1 MKGKNFSLNSN
12 KRNKNDYYQTPY
24 SMTKQ
29 LLEFENFDGKIL
41 EPSCGAG
48 AIVKVLKDHS
58 KSVDYCDLNNEFS
71 LTGIFK
77 NFKDFINDDFDRY
90 DNIITNPPF
99 SLAKEFILKAKQIT
113 NNKIAMLLPLNYLH
127 GVTRYNEI
135 YKDTKFPLKAV
146 YVFCRYGLL
155 EDTIREDGMY
165 KAGMMVYAW
174 YIWDKSYKGE
184 PVIRWLNN
192 NDYIVKSNKGS

>member
-1 MKGKNFSLNSN
+1 MKGKNFSLNST

-24 SMTKQ
+24 SMTRQ
-29 LLEFENFDGKIL
+29 LLEVENFEGKIL
-41 EPSCGAG
+41 EPCCGAG
-48 AIVKVLKDHS
+48 AIVKVLKDYD

-71 LTGIFK
+71 LTGVFK

-90 DNIITNPPF
+90 DNIITNPPY

-135 YKDTKFPLKAV
+135 YLDRKFPLKAV
-146 YVFCRYGLL
+146 YVFCRYGML
-155 EDTIREDGMY
+155 EETIRDDGTY
-165 KAGMMVYAW
+165 KTGMMVYAW
-174 YIWDKSYKGE
+174 YIWEKDYKGE
-184 PVIRWLNN
+184 PIIRWLNN
-192 NDYIVKSNKGS
+192 NSYVRK

>member
-1 MKGKNFSLNSN
+1 MKGKNFSLNST

-24 SMTKQ
+24 SMTRQ
-29 LLEFENFDGKIL
+29 LLEVENFEGKIL

-48 AIVKVLKDHS
+48 AIVKVLRDYN

-77 NFKDFINDDFDRY
+77 DFKDFVNDDFDRY
-90 DNIITNPPF
+90 DNIITNPPY

-135 YKDTKFPLKAV
+135 YLDREFPLKVV
-146 YVFCRYGLL
+146 YVFCRYGML
-155 EDTIREDGMY
+155 EETIRDDGTY
-165 KAGMMVYAW
+165 RTGMMVYAW
-174 YIWDKSYKGE
+174 YIWDKSYKLGE
-184 PVIRWLNN
+184 PIIRWLNN
-192 NDYIVKSNKGS
+192 NSYVRK

>member
-1 MKGKNFSLNSN
+1 MRKVIIMKGKNFSLNST

-24 SMTKQ
+24 SMTRQ
-29 LLEFENFDGKIL
+29 LLEVENFEGKIL

-48 AIVKVLKDHS
+48 AIVKVLRDYD

-77 NFKDFINDDFDRY
+77 NFKDFVNDDFDRY
-90 DNIITNPPF
+90 DNIITNPPY

-135 YKDTKFPLKAV
+135 YLDKEFPLKSV
-146 YVFCRYGLL
+146 YVFCRYGML
-155 EDTIREDGMY
+155 EETIRDDGTY
-165 KAGMMVYAW
+165 RTGMMVYAW
-174 YIWDKSYKGE
+174 YIWDKSYKSE
-184 PVIRWLNN
+184 PIIRWINN
-192 NDYIVKSNKGS
+192 NSYVI

>member
-1 MKGKNFSLNSN
+1 MKGKNFSLNST

-24 SMTKQ
+24 SMTRQ
-29 LLEFENFDGKIL
+29 LLEVENFGGKIL

-48 AIVKVLKDHS
+48 AIVKVLRDYD

-135 YKDTKFPLKAV
+135 YLDRKFPLKAV
-146 YVFCRYGLL
+146 YVFCRYGML
-155 EDTIREDGMY
+155 EETIRDDGTY
-165 KAGMMVYAW
+165 RTGMMVYAW
-174 YIWDKSYKGE
+174 YIWDKDYKGE
-184 PVIRWLNN
+184 PMIRWINN
-192 NDYIVKSNKGS
+192 NSYVRK

>member
-1 MKGKNFSLNSN
+1 MKGKNFSLNST

-24 SMTKQ
+24 SMTRQ
-29 LLEFENFDGKIL
+29 LLEVENFEGKIL
-41 EPSCGAG
+41 EPCCGAG
-48 AIVKVLKDHS
+48 AIVKVLRDYD

-77 NFKDFINDDFDRY
+77 NLKDFVNDEFDRY
-90 DNIITNPPF
+90 DNVITNPPY

-135 YKDTKFPLKAV
+135 YLDRKFPLKAV
-146 YVFCRYGLL
+146 YIFCRYGML
-155 EDTIREDGMY
+155 EETIRDDGTY
-165 KAGMMVYAW
+165 RTGMMVYAW

-184 PVIRWLNN
+184 PMIRWLNN
-192 NDYIVKSNKGS
+192 NSYVRK

>member
-1 MKGKNFSLNSN
+1 MKGKNFSLNLN

-24 SMTKQ
+24 SMIKQ
-29 LLEFENFDGKIL
+29 LLEVENFEGKIL

-48 AIVKVLKDHS
+48 AIVKVLRDFK

-77 NFKDFINDDFDRY
+77 NFKDFINDDFEKY

-99 SLAKEFILKAKQIT
+99 SLAKEFILKAKRIT

-135 YKDTKFPLKAV
+135 YKDTAFPLKAV
-146 YVFCRYGLL
+146 YVFVDTGYSKILL
-155 EDTIREDGMY
+155 EKMELIKLVWWFMLGIFGINLIKEN
-165 KAGMMVYAW
+165 
-174 YIWDKSYKGE
+174 
-184 PVIRWLNN
+184 L
-192 NDYIVKSNKGS
+192 

>member
-1 MKGKNFSLNSN
+1 MKGKNFSLNST

-24 SMTKQ
+24 SMTRQ
-29 LLEFENFDGKIL
+29 LLEVENFEGKIL
-41 EPSCGAG
+41 EPCCGAG
-48 AIVKVLKDHS
+48 AIVKVLKDYD

-71 LTGIFK
+71 LTGVFK

-99 SLAKEFILKAKQIT
+99 SLAKEFILKAKEIT

-135 YKDTKFPLKAV
+135 YLDRKFPLKAV
-146 YVFCRYGLL
+146 YVFCRYGML
-155 EDTIREDGMY
+155 EETIRDDGTY
-165 KAGMMVYAW
+165 KTGMMVYAW
-174 YIWDKSYKGE
+174 YIWEKDYKGE
-184 PVIRWLNN
+184 PIIRWLNN
-192 NDYIVKSNKGS
+192 NSYVRK

>member
-1 MKGKNFSLNSN
+1 MKGKNFSLNST

-24 SMTKQ
+24 SMTRQ
-29 LLEFENFDGKIL
+29 LLEVENFEGKIL
-41 EPSCGAG
+41 EPCCGAG
-48 AIVKVLKDHS
+48 AIVKVLRDYD

-71 LTGIFK
+71 LTGVFK

-90 DNIITNPPF
+90 DNIITNPPY

-135 YKDTKFPLKAV
+135 YLDRKFPLKAV
-146 YVFCRYGLL
+146 YIFCRYGML
-155 EDTIREDGMY
+155 EETIRDDGTY
-165 KAGMMVYAW
+165 RTGMMVYAW
-174 YIWDKSYKGE
+174 YVWDKSYKLGE
-184 PVIRWLNN
+184 PIIRWLNN
-192 NDYIVKSNKGS
+192 NSYVRK

>member
-1 MKGKNFSLNSN
+1 MKGKNFSLNST

-24 SMTKQ
+24 SMTRQ
-29 LLEFENFDGKIL
+29 LLEVENFEGNIL
-41 EPSCGAG
+41 EPCCGAG
-48 AIVKVLKDHS
+48 AIVKVLKDYD

-71 LTGIFK
+71 LTGVFK

-90 DNIITNPPF
+90 DNVITNPPY

-135 YKDTKFPLKAV
+135 YLDRKFPLKAV
-146 YVFCRYGLL
+146 YIFCRYGML
-155 EDTIREDGMY
+155 EETIRDDGTY
-165 KAGMMVYAW
+165 RTGMMVYAW
-174 YIWDKSYKGE
+174 YVWDKSYKLAE
-184 PVIRWLNN
+184 PIIRWLNN
-192 NDYIVKSNKGS
+192 NSYVRK

>member
-29 LLEFENFDGKIL
+29 LLEVENFEGKIL

-48 AIVKVLKDHS
+48 AIVKVLRDFK

-71 LTGIFK
+71 LTGVFK
-77 NFKDFINDDFDRY
+77 NFKDFINDDFEKY

-99 SLAKEFILKAKQIT
+99 SLAKEFILKAKQIA

-127 GVTRYNEI
+127 GVARYNEI
-135 YKDTKFPLKAV
+135 YKDRKFPLKTV

-155 EDTIREDGMY
+155 EDTVREDGTY

-192 NDYIVKSNKGS
+192 NSYITSR

>member
-12 KRNKNDYYQTPY
+12 KRNKNDCYQTPY
-24 SMTKQ
+24 GMTRQ
-29 LLEFENFDGKIL
+29 LLEVENFEGKIL

-48 AIVKVLKDHS
+48 AIVKVLRDFK
-58 KSVDYCDLNNEFS
+58 KSVDYCDLNNDFS

-113 NNKIAMLLPLNYLH
+113 NNKIVMLLSLNYLH
-127 GVTRYNEI
+127 GVSRYNEI
-135 YKDTKFPLKAV
+135 YKDTDFPLKTV
-146 YVFCRYGLL
+146 YVFVDMVYLKILL
-155 EDTIREDGMY
+155 EKMGLI
-165 KAGMMVYAW
+165 KLV
-174 YIWDKSYKGE
+174 
-184 PVIRWLNN
+184 
-192 NDYIVKSNKGS
+192 

>member
-29 LLEFENFDGKIL
+29 LLEVENFEGKIL

-48 AIVKVLKDHS
+48 AIVKVLRDHK
-58 KSVDYCDLNNEFS
+58 KSVDYCDLNNDFS

-99 SLAKEFILKAKQIT
+99 SLAKEFILKAKQIA

-127 GVTRYNEI
+127 GVARYNEI
-135 YKDTKFPLKAV
+135 YKDRKFPLKTV

-155 EDTIREDGMY
+155 EDTIREDGTY
-165 KAGMMVYAW
+165 KAGMIVYAW

-192 NDYIVKSNKGS
+192 NSYITSR

>member
-29 LLEFENFDGKIL
+29 LLEVENFEGSIL

-48 AIVKVLKDHS
+48 AIVKVLNDYNLD
-58 KSVDYCDLNNEFS
+58 VDYCDLNNDFS
-71 LTGIFK
+71 LTGV
-77 NFKDFINDDFDRY
+77 FKDFKDFLKDNFEKY

-99 SLAKEFILKAKQIT
+99 SLAKEFILKAKQIA

-127 GVTRYNEI
+127 GVSRYNEI
-135 YKDTKFPLKAV
+135 YKDTAFPLKTV

-155 EDTIREDGMY
+155 EDTIREDGTY

-174 YIWDKSYKGE
+174 YIWDKSYRGE
-184 PVIRWLNN
+184 PGIRWLNN

>member
-29 LLEFENFDGKIL
+29 LLEVENFEGKIL

-48 AIVKVLKDHS
+48 AIVKVLRDFK

-99 SLAKEFILKAKQIT
+99 SLAKEFILKAKEIT

-127 GVTRYNEI
+127 GVSRYNEI
-135 YKDTKFPLKAV
+135 YRDTKFPLKTV

-155 EDTIREDGMY
+155 EDTVREDGMY
-165 KAGMMVYAW
+165 KSGMLVYAW

-184 PVIRWLNN
+184 PIIRWLNN
-192 NDYIVKSNKGS
+192 NAYITSR

>member
-29 LLEFENFDGKIL
+29 LLEVENFEGSIL

-48 AIVKVLKDHS
+48 AIVKILRDHGNP
-58 KSVDYCDLNNEFS
+58 VDYCDLNNEFS
-71 LTGIFK
+71 LTGVFK
-77 NFKDFINDDFDRY
+77 NFKDFINDDFEKY

-99 SLAKEFILKAKQIT
+99 SLAKEFILKAKQIA

-127 GVTRYNEI
+127 GVSRYNEI
-135 YKDTKFPLKAV
+135 YKDAAFPLKTV

-155 EDTIREDGMY
+155 EDTVREDGTY

-184 PVIRWLNN
+184 PRIRWLNN

>member
-24 SMTKQ
+24 SMTRQ
-29 LLEFENFDGKIL
+29 LLEVENFEGKIL
-41 EPSCGAG
+41 EPCCGAG
-48 AIVKVLKDHS
+48 AIVKVLRDYD

-90 DNIITNPPF
+90 DNVITNPPY

-135 YKDTKFPLKAV
+135 YLDRKFPLKAV
-146 YVFCRYGLL
+146 YIFCRYGML
-155 EDTIREDGMY
+155 EETIRDDGTY
-165 KAGMMVYAW
+165 RTGMMVYAW
-174 YIWDKSYKGE
+174 YIWDKSYKLGE
-184 PVIRWLNN
+184 PIIRWLNN
-192 NDYIVKSNKGS
+192 NCYVRK

>member
-1 MKGKNFSLNSN
+1 MKGKNFSLNST

-24 SMTKQ
+24 SMTRQ
-29 LLEFENFDGKIL
+29 LLEVENFEGKIL
-41 EPSCGAG
+41 EPCCGAG
-48 AIVKVLKDHS
+48 AIVKVLRDYD

-99 SLAKEFILKAKQIT
+99 SLAKEFILKAKEIT

-135 YKDTKFPLKAV
+135 YLDRKFPLKAV
-146 YVFCRYGLL
+146 YVFCRYGML
-155 EDTIREDGMY
+155 EETIRDDGSY
-165 KAGMMVYAW
+165 RTGMMVYAW
-174 YIWDKSYKGE
+174 YIWDKDYKGE
-184 PVIRWLNN
+184 PIIRWINN
-192 NDYIVKSNKGS
+192 NSYVRK

>member
-1 MKGKNFSLNSN
+1 MKGKNFSLNST

-24 SMTKQ
+24 SMTRQ
-29 LLEFENFDGKIL
+29 LLEVENFEGKIL
-41 EPSCGAG
+41 EPCCGAG
-48 AIVKVLKDHS
+48 AIVKVLRDYD
-58 KSVDYCDLNNEFS
+58 KSIDYCDLNNEFS

-99 SLAKEFILKAKQIT
+99 SLAKEFILKAKEIT

-135 YKDTKFPLKAV
+135 YLDRKFPLKAV
-146 YVFCRYGLL
+146 YVFCRYGML
-155 EDTIREDGMY
+155 EETIRDDGSY
-165 KAGMMVYAW
+165 RTGMMVYAW
-174 YIWDKSYKGE
+174 YIWDKDYKGE
-184 PVIRWLNN
+184 PIIRWINN
-192 NDYIVKSNKGS
+192 NSYVRK

>member
-1 MKGKNFSLNSN
+1 MKGKNFSLNST

-24 SMTKQ
+24 SMTRQ
-29 LLEFENFDGKIL
+29 LLEVENFEGNIL
-41 EPSCGAG
+41 EPCCGAG
-48 AIVKVLKDHS
+48 AIVKVLRDYN

-90 DNIITNPPF
+90 DNIITNPPY

-113 NNKIAMLLPLNYLH
+113 NDKIAMLLPLNYLH

-135 YKDTKFPLKAV
+135 YLDKEFPLKSV
-146 YVFCRYGLL
+146 CVFCRYGML
-155 EDTIREDGMY
+155 EETIRDDGTY
-165 KAGMMVYAW
+165 RTGMMVYAW
-174 YIWDKSYKGE
+174 YIWDKSYKDE
-184 PVIRWLNN
+184 PIIRWLNN
-192 NDYIVKSNKGS
+192 NSYVRK

>member
-1 MKGKNFSLNSN
+1 MKGKNFSLKSN

-24 SMTKQ
+24 GMTRQ
-29 LLEFENFDGKIL
+29 LLEVENFEGKIL

-48 AIVKVLKDHS
+48 AIVKVLRDHN
-58 KSVDYCDLNNEFS
+58 KLVDYCDLNNEFS

-77 NFKDFINDDFDRY
+77 NFKDFVNDDFDRY
-90 DNIITNPPF
+90 DNIITNPPY

-135 YKDTKFPLKAV
+135 YIDKEFPLKAV

-165 KAGMMVYAW
+165 KSGMMVYAW
-174 YIWDKSYKGE
+174 YIWDKDYKGE
-184 PVIRWLNN
+184 PMIRWINN
-192 NDYIVKSNKGS
+192 NDYITSR

>member
-29 LLEFENFDGKIL
+29 LLEVENFEGKIL

-48 AIVKVLKDHS
+48 AIVKVLRDHK
-58 KSVDYCDLNNEFS
+58 KSVDYCDLNNDFS

-99 SLAKEFILKAKQIT
+99 SLAKEFILKAKQIA

-127 GVTRYNEI
+127 GVSRYNEI
-135 YKDTKFPLKAV
+135 YKDTTFPLKAV

-155 EDTIREDGMY
+155 EDTVREDGTY
-165 KAGMMVYAW
+165 KAGMIVYAW

-192 NDYIVKSNKGS
+192 NSYITSR

>member
-24 SMTKQ
+24 GMTKQ
-29 LLEFENFDGKIL
+29 LLEVENFEGKIL

-48 AIVKVLKDHS
+48 AIVKVLRDFK
-58 KSVDYCDLNNEFS
+58 KSVDYCDLNNDFS

-77 NFKDFINDDFDRY
+77 NFKDFINDDFEKY
-90 DNIITNPPF
+90 DNIVTNPPF
-99 SLAKEFILKAKQIT
+99 SLAKEFILKAKQIA
-113 NNKIAMLLPLNYLH
+113 NNKIAMLLPLNYLR
-127 GVTRYNEI
+127 GVSRYNEI
-135 YKDTKFPLKAV
+135 YKDTVFPLKTV

-155 EDTIREDGMY
+155 EDTIREDGTY

>member
-1 MKGKNFSLNSN
+1 MKGKNFSLNST

-24 SMTKQ
+24 SMTRQ
-29 LLEFENFDGKIL
+29 LLEVENFEGKIL
-41 EPSCGAG
+41 EPCCGSG
-48 AIVKVLKDHS
+48 AIVKVLRDYD

-77 NFKDFINDDFDRY
+77 NFKDFVNDDFDRY
-90 DNIITNPPF
+90 DNIITNPPY

-135 YKDTKFPLKAV
+135 YLDRKFPLKAV

-155 EDTIREDGMY
+155 EDTIREDGTY
-165 KAGMMVYAW
+165 RTGMMVYAW
-174 YIWDKSYKGE
+174 YIWDKSYKLGE
-184 PVIRWLNN
+184 PIIRWLNN
-192 NDYIVKSNKGS
+192 NSYVRK

>member
-1 MKGKNFSLNSN
+1 MKGKNFSLNST

-24 SMTKQ
+24 SMTRQ
-29 LLEFENFDGKIL
+29 LLEVENFEGKIL
-41 EPSCGAG
+41 EPCCGGG
-48 AIVKVLKDHS
+48 AIVKVLRDYD

-71 LTGIFK
+71 LTVFFK
-77 NFKDFINDDFDRY
+77 NFLDFINDDFEKY
-90 DNIITNPPF
+90 DNIITNPPY

-135 YKDTKFPLKAV
+135 YLDKEFPLKVV
-146 YVFCRYGLL
+146 YVFCRYGML
-155 EDTIREDGMY
+155 EETIRDDGTY
-165 KAGMMVYAW
+165 RTGMMVYAW

-184 PVIRWLNN
+184 PMIRWLNN
-192 NDYIVKSNKGS
+192 NSYVRK

>member
-1 MKGKNFSLNSN
+1 MKGKNFSLNST

-24 SMTKQ
+24 SMTRQ
-29 LLEFENFDGKIL
+29 LLEVENFEGNIL

-48 AIVKVLKDHS
+48 AIVKVLRDYD
-58 KSVDYCDLNNEFS
+58 KSVDYCDLNNGFS

-77 NFKDFINDDFDRY
+77 NFKDFVNDDFERY
-90 DNIITNPPF
+90 DNIITNPPY

-135 YKDTKFPLKAV
+135 YLDKEFPLKSV
-146 YVFCRYGLL
+146 YVFCRYGML
-155 EDTIREDGMY
+155 EETIRDDGTY
-165 KAGMMVYAW
+165 RTGMMVYAW

-184 PVIRWLNN
+184 PIIRWLNN
-192 NDYIVKSNKGS
+192 NSYVRK

>member
-29 LLEFENFDGKIL
+29 LLEVENFEGKIL

-48 AIVKVLKDHS
+48 AIVKVLRDHK
-58 KSVDYCDLNNEFS
+58 KSVDYCDLNNDFS

-99 SLAKEFILKAKQIT
+99 SLAKEFILKAKQIA

-127 GVTRYNEI
+127 GVSRYNEI
-135 YKDTKFPLKAV
+135 YKDTTFPLKAV

-155 EDTIREDGMY
+155 EDTIREDGTY

-192 NDYIVKSNKGS
+192 NSYITSR